1 MTWQE
6 YAAAWSALHGGFDPE
21 RSSPVVRGWI
31 RLAWRGGSLLG
42 RLRVGPMT
50 VTAIGLLLCALV
62 PVAVP
67 LPGGLLIGGLL
78 VLLASFADA
87 LDGAVAVVSGQ
98 VSRLG
103 YVYDSAADRLGELA
117 WLAAFWVAGAPGW
130 LVVAGGAISWLHEYV
145 RARAA
150 AGGMDDIGLV
160 TVGERPTRV
169 SVAISGL
176 IVGGVA
182 ALVHPGW
189 DETVVLVAA
198 IVWAALGLVGLAQLI
213 IAVRRAL
220 SAG

>member
-1 MTWQE
+1 VTWQE

-21 RSSPVVRGWI
+21 KSSPVVRGWI

-50 VTAIGLLLCALV
+50 VTAFGLLLCALV
-62 PVAVP
+62 PVAGLV
-67 LPGGLLIGGLL
+67 PGGLLIGGLL

-87 LDGAVAVVSGQ
+87 LDGAVAVVTGQ
-98 VSRLG
+98 VSKLG
-103 YVYDSAADRLGELA
+103 YVYDSAADRLGEAA
-117 WLAAFWVAGAPGW
+117 WLTAFWVAGTPGW
-130 LVVAGGAISWLHEYV
+130 LVVTAGAISWLHEYV

-150 AGGMDDIGLV
+150 AGGMDDIGTV

-189 DETVVLVAA
+189 DETVVLIAA
-198 IVWAALGLVGLAQLI
+198 IAWAALGLIGLVQLVT
-213 IAVRRAL
+213 AVRRTL
-220 SAG
+220 S